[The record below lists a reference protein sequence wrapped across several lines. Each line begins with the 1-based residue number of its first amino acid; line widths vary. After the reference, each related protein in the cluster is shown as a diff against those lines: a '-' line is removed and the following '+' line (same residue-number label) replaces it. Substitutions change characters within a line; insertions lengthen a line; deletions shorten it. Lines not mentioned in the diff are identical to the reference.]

1 MPFTIT
7 RRDFLF
13 ESVVALTA
21 LGLPATVRAQDLCAP
36 PPAGKPPIPFKPDT
50 GLAIQPRKSA
60 ATLTMAEITKL
71 RAAYQ
76 ALRDL
81 RTKDPSDPRGWL
93 HQANVHCWNCGG
105 GAKDTNAPDIHG
117 GWLFLPWHRA
127 YLYFH
132 ERILAGLIGDP
143 AFRLPYWDWDNAN
156 LQRRRL
162 PSAHVS
168 PSNAGNSLFDSNRSA
183 GAAHRAPDFLVGAQ
197 IMNGVMNATTFAA
210 FGGDASASGAIEGQP
225 HGGVH
230 IWVGDRTLQSAEAD
244 MGLLSTAAQDPLF
257 FAHHGNIDRLWSVW
271 NKSAKTHTNPT
282 DKGWLSTPFT
292 FYDENKQWRSITVA
306 DVIDHEQSLRY
317 SFETPGL
324 RETLTQP
331 RSSKLEVKGGTL
343 RLPDSL
349 GPAAKVS
356 GAGTYAVILDGV
368 NMQEFPTGVIGLF
381 DGDAEMAKPTPLN
394 PAYLGYVAIVPRI
407 KTAQTHRHSTARVA
421 FDLSTH
427 LKRLAGRTE
436 LRLVGVPLSAGPE
449 SRKAVPLQVA
459 SAELVEVQP

>member
-1 MPFTIT
+1 MPFKIS

-13 ESVVALTA
+13 ESALAVTA
-21 LGLPATVRAQDLCAP
+21 LGFPAGLAAQELCAP
-36 PPAGKPPIPFKPDT
+36 PPFGKPPIPFTPDT
-50 GLAIQPRKSA
+50 SLAILPRKSGA
-60 ATLTMAEITKL
+60 ALTTAEITRL
-71 RAAYQ
+71 RAAYK

-105 GAKDTNAPDIHG
+105 GDKDTNAPPDIHG

-143 AFRLPYWDWDNAN
+143 TFRLPHWDWDNMQ
-156 LQRRRL
+156 QRRM
-162 PSAHVS
+162 PGAYAT
-168 PSNAGNSLFDSNRSA
+168 PTNDGNSLFDPNRSA
-183 GAAHRAPDFLVGAQ
+183 GAIHRVPDFLVGPQ
-197 IMNGVMNATTFAA
+197 IMNGVMNTTTFAA
-210 FGGDASASGAIEGQP
+210 FGGDASAGGSIEGQP

-230 IWVGDRTLQSAEAD
+230 IFVGDRTLQSAQAD

-282 DKGWLSTPFT
+282 DKGWLSTAFT

-306 DVIDHEQSLRY
+306 DVLDHEQSLRY
-317 SFETPGL
+317 SFEQPGL
-324 RETLTQP
+324 KETLTQA

-349 GPAAKVS
+349 GPAAKTT
-356 GAGTYAVILDGV
+356 ATGTYAVILDGV
-368 NMQEFPTGVIGLF
+368 NIQEFPTGVIGLF
-381 DGDAEMAKPTPLN
+381 DGNANVTKPTPLS
-394 PAYLGYVAIVPRI
+394 PGYLGYVAIVPRSR
-407 KTAQTHRHSTARVA
+407 TAQTHRHPTARVA

-436 LRLVGVPLSAGPE
+436 LRLVGVALSGGPE
-449 SRKAVPLQVA
+449 SSRKAVPLQVA
-459 SAELVEVQP
+459 SAELVEVGS